1 MCIIF
6 IIYGRGR
13 IILVPTNKILTKII
27 QNNNI
32 YPNNRLLKT
41 TMEEILPTD
50 YYTQGMIGVRTDE
63 RVLKELLAQKLPKI
77 SQHLEKNE
85 IVLSG
90 FVTAWF
96 MSLYINILPLEVF
109 FFFPFIFWMNY
120 LVLGC
125 FLFSSLLYECL
136 ILYFVKDPKSC

>member
-1 MCIIF
+1 
-6 IIYGRGR
+6 
-13 IILVPTNKILTKII
+13 
-27 QNNNI
+27 
-32 YPNNRLLKT
+32 
-41 TMEEILPTD
+41 MEEILPTD

-109 FFFPFIFWMNY
+109 F
-120 LVLGC
+120 
-125 FLFSSLLYECL
+125 SSLL
-136 ILYFVKDPKSC
+136 FFG